1 MQVNSGLRSIL
12 ALPLFYRLVNVVFI
26 NRKFRRWFIDEVLAV
41 RSGQTLV
48 DLGCGPADILDELDA
63 GVRYIG
69 LDISEAYIDSAR
81 QRHGARGLFIAGT
94 VETWRQDSRI
104 RDADAV
110 LAYGLFHHVDDGEA
124 QEILRFARD
133 ILRPGG
139 RLVFLEPCLLLWQS
153 RLSVFMMAQDRGKNV
168 RTEQQWKDLVK
179 GVFPNATTNV
189 VTNANRLGY
198 THIIAECRK
207 ET

>member
-12 ALPLFYRLVNVVFI
+12 ALPLFYRLVNVVFT

-41 RSGQTLV
+41 RNGQTLV

-63 GVRYIG
+63 GIRYIG

-81 QRHGARGLFIAGT
+81 QRHGARGLFVAGT

-179 GVFPNATTNV
+179 CVFPNATTNV

-207 ET
+207 EA